1 MNSNIGIKEPQPPEL
16 LLQGKSHTYCL
27 QTCSVTPVAAS
38 RIGPVTAFGGGA
50 CAQARVSVQAPKV
63 CLTGYQGRYS
73 ANSSGGAEASSAAPI
88 GPLALARQRASAV
101 RGFTGARTPVCEH
114 PHGPTRV
121 LAAPT
126 RGVALTLSANIRCAG
141 GFGAPR
147 IFNTSLLKHAERPST
162 NGLSF
167 AEGLPSATIYIRDIS
182 MPSGSLNT
190 VVPSYARP
198 QSRECS
204 DIHRITALL

>member
-1 MNSNIGIKEPQPPEL
+1 MATRAL
-16 LLQGKSHTYCL
+16 
-27 QTCSVTPVAAS
+27 VTPPKAGAPEPRQGATGGCWRDS
-38 RIGPVTAFGGGA
+38 IGAHKPIEDSKMARPPPAPGA
-50 CAQARVSVQAPKV
+50 PARKRPGAQARF
-63 CLTGYQGRYS
+63 G
-73 ANSSGGAEASSAAPI
+73 AAPI